1 MGQAQFVRTLISD
14 LNDHSS
20 LVGGQAGRG
29 ATPAD
34 LGDNVKSALIECV
47 RDQINGVGVKRE
59 AGGDFNGVPALGV
72 EEKHLSSAALD
83 SGQIIGFE
91 ALEETKNLG
100 RVGSA
105 SGQSA
110 RHGGTSKQRKKTRS
124 RYSNKE

>member
-1 MGQAQFVRTLISD
+1 MGQAQFVGRLISD

-34 LGDNVKSALIECV
+34 LGENVKSALIEGV
-47 RDQINGVGVKRE
+47 QDQINGVGVKRE
-59 AGGDFNGVPALGV
+59 AGGDFNGVPALSV

-83 SGQIIGFE
+83 SGQIIGFKV
-91 ALEETKNLG
+91 LKETTNLG